1 MTEEIPIINEV
12 HTACLDCVFSI
23 KDKQKQIGCKFNRLE
38 LYEKAGAE
46 IIKAY
51 DAHNN
56 EFDVINMRICMYKRG
71 EEWAK
76 EVPKHEQEDTVNK
89 ELRAKYHSMVYFT
102 DNLPNK
108 DEALK
113 GLDKTLDSLDKQKNP
128 PRVVTVISKRK
139 DISQKILVNHITT
152 SCYKNI
158 EWRLQTFFDEEMA
171 DRECVDMV
179 IDGTKYQYPILFY
192 INFHSGFVVPESM
205 SEELQNFFVKDMK
218 RAVYAYPTTDGNGEL
233 VNSVLHLKHAGN
245 CFNIPILEK
254 IKEFEEGALDFIVEI
269 EDICPSLKR

>member
-1 MTEEIPIINEV
+1 MTEEIPVINEL
-12 HTACLDCVFSI
+12 HTSCLDCVFSI

-46 IIKAY
+46 IIKVY

-76 EVPKHEQEDTVNK
+76 EVPKHEREETVNK
-89 ELRAKYHSMVYFT
+89 ELRAKYQSMVYFT
-102 DNLPNK
+102 DHLSK
-108 DEALK
+108 REEALK

-139 DISQKILVNHITT
+139 DISQKALVNHITA

-179 IDGTKYQYPILFY
+179 IDGTKYEYPILFY

-218 RAVYAYPTTDGNGEL
+218 RAAYAYPTTDGNGEL
-233 VNSVLHLKHAGN
+233 VNSILHLKHAGN

-269 EDICPSLKR
+269 EDICPSLKM